1 MRRSAFGNL
10 SGFGLTGPEHAVAM
24 SVEAEK
30 LNAVFRALDK
40 SLARGV
46 PACAKSL
53 RLLTEAATLYGLMA
67 AHGYSGGMPVARA
80 YKDRMAELVPK
91 TIAACAKK

>member
-10 SGFGLTGPEHAVAM
+10 SGFGLTPEQHAVAM

-30 LNAVFRALDK
+30 LNAVFYSLDK

-46 PACAKSL
+46 P
-53 RLLTEAATLYGLMA
+53 
-67 AHGYSGGMPVARA
+67 V
-80 YKDRMAELVPK
+80 
-91 TIAACAKK
+91 